1 MQKVIY
7 ASFETDTFFR
17 IIDFISIVIT
27 FLYHFPNIICKYFFK
42 TFSSGNVQSCLYF
55 CIFTHKY
62 RDEIGFQTLQ
72 KTLVQLLKRL
82 HLIDTNSGLKVDWC
96 Q

>member
-1 MQKVIY
+1 MQKVIH

-27 FLYHFPNIICKYFFK
+27 FLYYFPNIICKYFSKHFRRAMCK
-42 TFSSGNVQSCLYF
+42 AVFISAYLHTN
-55 CIFTHKY
+55 I

-72 KTLVQLLKRL
+72 KTLMQLLKRL
-82 HLIDTNSGLKVDWC
+82 HLIDTNSGLKVDGC